1 MVRPRPFASARIKR
15 IAWVLT
21 VAGTLPFIVATV
33 FIFRGESHVRVPAI
47 AALVT
52 YSAVVLSFLGGIEWG
67 LALREEAGNE
77 RSRAVAL
84 GLSTVPSLA
93 AWAVLWLP
101 STTQQ
106 LGTALGIFVFAWAAD
121 QYLTSRGLL
130 PAWFVDLR
138 TAITGVVTLILG
150 VALGRLWQVG

>member
-1 MVRPRPFASARIKR
+1 MRGANQRLRLLLGRQRVGSAQYTEWGVRKRHHRWFVCLRLRI
-15 IAWVLT
+15 
-21 VAGTLPFIVATV
+21 
-33 FIFRGESHVRVPAI
+33 PAI
-47 AALVT
+47 VALVT

-77 RSRAVAL
+77 RTRAVAL

-93 AWAVLWLP
+93 AWAVLWLQSP
-101 STTQQ
+101 TQQ

-138 TAITGVVTLILG
+138 TAITGVVAIILG
-150 VALGRLWQVG
+150 VALWRLWSV

>member
-1 MVRPRPFASARIKR
+1 MVRPRSIASARIKR

-33 FIFRGESHVRVPAI
+33 FIFRGEAHVRVPAI

-101 STTQQ
+101 SPTQQ

-138 TAITGVVTLILG
+138 TAITGVVAIILG
-150 VALGRLWQVG
+150 VALWGLWSA

>member
-1 MVRPRPFASARIKR
+1 MPRPRPFASSRIKR

-21 VAGTLPFIVATV
+21 IAGTIPFLAATA
-33 FIFRGESHVRVPAI
+33 FILFGEARMRIPAI
-47 AALVT
+47 VALVT

-101 STTQQ
+101 SPTQQ
-106 LGTALGIFVFAWAAD
+106 LGTALAIFVFAWAAD
-121 QYLTSRGLL
+121 QYLTTRGLL

-138 TAITGVVTLILG
+138 TAITGVVAVILG
-150 VALGRLWQVG
+150 IALWKLWSA